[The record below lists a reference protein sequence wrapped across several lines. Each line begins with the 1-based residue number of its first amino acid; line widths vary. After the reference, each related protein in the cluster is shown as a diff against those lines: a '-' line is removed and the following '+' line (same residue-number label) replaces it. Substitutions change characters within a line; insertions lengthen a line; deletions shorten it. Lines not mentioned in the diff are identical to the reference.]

1 MRTLRFAVI
10 EDSWGG
16 SPLSRLQERAF
27 DGGVK
32 SFPGGSPSVVAENSK
47 GEKHVLAVAQTMEEA
62 EQRANII
69 EQEFQALSATEW
81 CKRYDVPVSF
91 VPA

>member
-1 MRTLRFAVI
+1 MVHLCPGFRSVHLTEASRASPAEAHRLWLRL
-10 EDSWGG
+10 E
-16 SPLSRLQERAF
+16 
-27 DGGVK
+27 
-32 SFPGGSPSVVAENSK
+32 

-91 VPA
+91 VPG